1 MAKNFVCD
9 GKVMDYTNG
18 GETAFASGAV
28 VVIGD
33 TVGIAVTAIAAGK
46 TGAVEIEGVF
56 TLPKAANTALV
67 QGEHAFW
74 NTDTK
79 LVVAAAGTD
88 IVPLGR
94 VYNKPGNAATVQVK
108 INV

>member
-9 GKVMDYTNG
+9 GKVMDYING
-18 GETAFASGAV
+18 GDVDIASGAV

-33 TVGIAVTAIAAGK
+33 TVGIAVTNIAKGQ

-56 TLPKAANTALV
+56 TLPKAGGTALI
-67 QGEHAFW
+67 QGEKTFW
-74 NTDTK
+74 NTANK
-79 LVVAAAGTD
+79 LVVAAAGAD
-88 IVPLGR
+88 VVPLGR
-94 VYNKPGNAATVQVK
+94 VYNAPGSAATVQVK

>member
-18 GETAFASGAV
+18 DNTDIASGATV
-28 VVIGD
+28 IIGD

-56 TLPKAANTALV
+56 TLPKATGTALI
-67 QGEHAFW
+67 QGEKVFW
-74 NTDTK
+74 HTADK
-79 LVVAAAGTD
+79 LVVAAAGAD